1 MRLSQKFSDRQAMVR
16 PSRFAGP
23 GAKASRRI
31 TQVDVNKAVKDLLAA
46 GVKVTTDT
54 VRAALGSG
62 SLSTISRM
70 LKSWEKEKYERISSG
85 AGGGGRLVG
94 EEGGSYLIS
103 QRAFPVPG
111 GELCSIVINGLHM
124 AVEKEDALRIIAAA
138 AAITAGKELP
148 AIRIFDGEFLVSLAL
163 TGPVQFTAGPEFI
176 EQLAGDLAA
185 AFA

>member
-1 MRLSQKFSDRQAMVR
+1 MVR

-23 GAKASRRI
+23 GAKVSRRI

-54 VRAALGSG
+54 VRASLGSG

-70 LKSWEKEKYERISSG
+70 LKHWEKEKYERISSG
-85 AGGGGRLVG
+85 AGAGVGGARLVG

-103 QRAFPVPG
+103 QHAFPVQG

-124 AVEKEDALRIIAAA
+124 AIEKEDALRIIAAA
-138 AAITAGKELP
+138 AAITTGKELP
-148 AIRIFDGEFLVSLAL
+148 AIRIFEGEFLVSLAL
-163 TGPVQFTAGPEFI
+163 TGPVQFTAGPEFV
-176 EQLAGDLAA
+176 ERLAADLAA
-185 AFA
+185 AFD